1 MQCVTIELHCD
12 LAVILAPAVV
22 DEGSY
27 RAGENP
33 VLVQVTASSPE
44 RLLPGL
50 TDGGCKDTKPLIPNS
65 GYNAPTRLIKIASV
79 SWTVS
84 KLED

>member
-12 LAVILAPAVV
+12 LAVILAPATV

-33 VLVQVTASSPE
+33 ALVQVTASSLE
-44 RLLPGL
+44 RLLPGVNGRWL
-50 TDGGCKDTKPLIPNS
+50 RGHEATYTELGL
-65 GYNAPTRLIKIASV
+65 
-79 SWTVS
+79 
-84 KLED
+84 